1 MGFELRLTAAALAI
15 GLAACGPARE
25 PPEAVDPQ
33 LLSDVRALI
42 AANCISQDVPTGE
55 GEGEDRA
62 IPRDLDIA
70 DIDYGSDGWVR
81 ANVTNRG
88 IRDFVYVR
96 RRDAVVVC
104 GSDSWYLER
113 PFFET
118 PQAYVE
124 ATGWTWQDQVA
135 VSKDGGWQSRR
146 IALQWEG
153 YSEDF
158 AGWIFARPGGEGGT
172 IEALLPDGKG
182 LCRGAYE
189 QTSSASQ
196 AWTVSC
202 ANGLSASGHGMLHEA
217 GQGASGLGTDSEGR
231 MVTFTIVSP
240 SPKSD

>member
-15 GLAACGPARE
+15 ALAACGPTRE

-33 LLSDVRALI
+33 LFSDVRALI
-42 AANCISQDVPTGE
+42 AANCITQEVPEAEGQGQGE
-55 GEGEDRA
+55 GGEGAADVK

-81 ANVTNRG
+81 ADVTNRG

-124 ATGWTWQDQVA
+124 ATGWTWQDQVT
-135 VSKDGGWQSRR
+135 VSKEGGWQSRR
-146 IALQWEG
+146 ITLQWEG
-153 YSEDF
+153 YSADF

-189 QTSSASQ
+189 QTSTASQ
-196 AWTVSC
+196 
-202 ANGLSASGHGMLHEA
+202 ASGHGMLHEA

-240 SPKSD
+240 TPGAE